1 MDWIRENK
9 TLASIMGVFLAL
21 AAALVFLVV
30 NAWTAFGESNDR
42 FVAANNA
49 LATMK
54 SANLYP
60 SHENLT
66 KKKTAVEDY
75 EKKVTTL
82 SKVLLSLQP
91 KAEPITETDFQAK
104 LKAKI
109 AEIRTLAGKTT
120 KLPGESS
127 LGFADYTSSLPKS
140 AAIAQELSEYVDAAE
155 AVTRVLIE
163 SGIESVDTFER
174 SQLASEKGESA
185 PTPGVPAVQ
194 ANAVRKGPSG
204 KPAVPVKAVAKMVE
218 RRTLTFTLT
227 CDQGPLQKV
236 LNRLASPSQM
246 PYFAA
251 IRLLRVENEKN
262 EGPLRGAISLE
273 LNKQKAAQLDAE
285 AGSQA
290 TGEQVAIGPD
300 GQPVPVEA
308 TPKAAEKAKP
318 GVKDAVGV
326 MGQEKLKVYMEIDLI
341 KFIDSS
347 AQVAEATPAS
357 K

>member
-21 AAALVFLVV
+21 AAALGFLVF
-30 NAWTAFGESNDR
+30 NAWSSFGASNDR
-42 FVAANNA
+42 FIAANNA

-54 SANLYP
+54 SAKLYP
-60 SHENLT
+60 SPENLE
-66 KKKTAVEDY
+66 KKKSAVEDY

-91 KAEPITETDFQAK
+91 AVEPISETDFQAK

-109 AEIRTLAGKTT
+109 AEVRSISGKPT

-155 AVTRVLIE
+155 AVVRVFID
-163 SGIESVDTFER
+163 SGVESVDTFER
-174 SQLASEKGESA
+174 SLLASEKGEAAAAPSA
-185 PTPGVPAVQ
+185 PVAPSKTGKAGV
-194 ANAVRKGPSG
+194 GG
-204 KPAVPVKAVAKMVE
+204 KVPVAAKAVAEMVE

-236 LNRLASPSQM
+236 LNRLASPSEM

-251 IRLLRVENEKN
+251 VRLLRVENEKN
-262 EGPLRGAISLE
+262 EGPLRAAVTLE
-273 LNKQKAAQLDAE
+273 LNKSKSAAVDAAAAEVPQEQVVIGTDGLPVAAAE
-285 AGSQA
+285 AAPQA
-290 TGEQVAIGPD
+290 AGP
-300 GQPVPVEA
+300 
-308 TPKAAEKAKP
+308 AKP
-318 GVKDAVGV
+318 GIKDAVGV

-341 KFIDSS
+341 KFIDP
-347 AQVAEATPAS
+347 AKQVAGAAN
-357 K
+357 